1 VDFDAATRDPTTGN
15 MKAEYLPNSQFTQ
28 LPWGYLHPN
37 HAPRRALLYPAKA
50 GTPRKRG
57 VGKGACLI

>member
-1 VDFDAATRDPTTGN
+1 